1 MPDQADRAEPAQL
14 AVQMAAQL
22 YEALAAGDADRLRA
36 LLHPSFTG
44 RTTAGLP
51 LGLGGDYDSP
61 EAMTRDFWWSIG
73 RHYRARAEPERFL
86 PLADGGLLVLG
97 RYTGTARAGGGRL
110 DAAFAHVLRF
120 TDGRISELAQYTD
133 SARWAAALP
142 PPAAAPPAAA
152 PLAAGGRD
160 LRVVRYDVDD
170 GVATIRLDR
179 PDAGNTIDLTLV
191 EDFYEAVSRAA
202 GSPGVRAILL
212 GGTGGSLSAGGD
224 LAMFAG
230 LPRAELPGRLRRM
243 IDLWHLAL
251 ERLTRID
258 SPVVCAVQGAAA
270 GGGLG
275 LLYAADVVVAAEDSR
290 FALGYAAIGLASDGG
305 NTWFL
310 PRLVG
315 LRRAQQLMLLNRRL
329 TAPEALDWGLV
340 TEIVPAAEV
349 EDRARALA
357 RQLAAGPTQAF
368 GRMKRLLRDSWTA
381 DLPTQLSAETT
392 QMSEAGASDDAAEGI
407 AAFAAKR
414 TPTFHGS

>member
-1 MPDQADRAEPAQL
+1 MPDQADHPGPAQL
-14 AVQMAAQL
+14 AAQLAAQL
-22 YEALAAGDADRLRA
+22 YEALAAGDTDRLRA

-44 RTTAGLP
+44 RATAGLP

-73 RHYRARAEPERFL
+73 RHYRARAEPDQFL

-120 TDGRISELAQYTD
+120 TDGQISELAQYTD

-142 PPAAAPPAAA
+142 PPAAAPPAA
-152 PLAAGGRD
+152 GGRD

-179 PDAGNTIDLTLV
+179 PEAGNTIDLTLV

-202 GSPGVRAILL
+202 GGPGVRAILL
-212 GGTGGSLSAGGD
+212 GGTGGTLSAGGD
-224 LAMFAG
+224 LAMFAA
-230 LPRAELPGRLRRM
+230 LPRAELPGRLRQM

>member
-1 MPDQADRAEPAQL
+1 MSTLSHAGLDPVEL
-14 AVQMAAQL
+14 ARHL
-22 YEALAAGDADRLRA
+22 YQALASGDAGSLRQ

-44 RTTAGLP
+44 RTTEGLP
-51 LGLGGDYDSP
+51 LGLGGEYSSP
-61 EAMTRDFWWSIG
+61 EAMTEDFWWAIG
-73 RHYRARAEPERFL
+73 RHYQARAEPAQFL

-97 RYTGTARAGGGRL
+97 RYTGTARQGGARL

-133 SARWAAALP
+133 SARWDGALP
-142 PPAAAPPAAA
+142 APAAPQPE
-152 PLAAGGRD
+152 
-160 LRVVRYDVDD
+160 LRPERQTVRYDVDHQ
-170 GVATIRLDR
+170 VATIRLDR
-179 PDAGNTIDLTLV
+179 PEAGNAIDLTLV
-191 EDFYEAVSRAA
+191 EDFHRACNRAA
-202 GSPGVRAILL
+202 DDPAVRAVLL
-212 GGTGGSLSAGGD
+212 CGTGRSLSTGGD

-230 LPRAELPGRLRRM
+230 LDASELPRRLRQM
-243 IDLWHLAL
+243 IDLYHLAL
-251 ERLTRID
+251 DRLTRMD
-258 SPVVCAVQGAAA
+258 PPVVCAVQGAAA

-275 LLYAADVVVAAEDSR
+275 LLHAADVVVAADDSR

-329 TAPEALDWGLV
+329 TAAEALDWGLV
-340 TEIVPAAEV
+340 TEVVPAIEV

-357 RQLAAGPTQAF
+357 QQLAAGPTQAF

-381 DLPTQLSAETT
+381 DLPGQLSAETT

-407 AAFAAKR
+407 AAFVGKR
-414 TPTFHGS
+414 SPTFRGR

>member
-1 MPDQADRAEPAQL
+1 MPDQADHAEPAQL
-14 AVQMAAQL
+14 AAQL
-22 YEALAAGDADRLRA
+22 YEALAAGHADRLRA

-61 EAMTRDFWWSIG
+61 EAMTSDFWWSIG
-73 RHYRARAEPERFL
+73 RHYRARAEPGQFL

-110 DAAFAHVLRF
+110 DAAFAHLLRF
-120 TDGRISELAQYTD
+120 TDGQISELAQYTD

-142 PPAAAPPAAA
+142 SAAAPPAPAA
-152 PLAAGGRD
+152 PPAAGRRA

-179 PDAGNTIDLTLV
+179 PEAGNTIDLTLV

-202 GSPGVRAILL
+202 GGPGVRAILL

-230 LPRAELPGRLRRM
+230 LPRAELPGRLRQM

-357 RQLAAGPTQAF
+357 GQLAAGPTQAF

>member
-1 MPDQADRAEPAQL
+1 MADHAEDHAEL
-14 AVQMAAQL
+14 ARDL
-22 YEALAAGDADRLRA
+22 YAALAAGDADRLRA

-44 RTTAGLP
+44 HTTAGLP

-61 EAMTRDFWWSIG
+61 AAMTEQFWWEIG
-73 RHYRARAEPERFL
+73 RHYRVRAEPGQFL

-97 RYTGTARAGGGRL
+97 RYTGTARDGGGGL
-110 DAAFAHVLRF
+110 DAGFAHVLRF
-120 TDGRISELAQYTD
+120 TGGQLSELTQYTD
-133 SARWAAALP
+133 SARWAGALP
-142 PPAAAPPAAA
+142 PPAA
-152 PLAAGGRD
+152 GRRD
-160 LRVVRYDVDD
+160 LRVVRYQVDE

-179 PDAGNTIDLTLV
+179 PEAGNAIDLTLV
-191 EDFYEAVSRAA
+191 EDFYEAVFRAA
-202 GSPGVRAILL
+202 ADPAVRAILL
-212 GGTGGSLSAGGD
+212 SGTGRSLSTGGD

-230 LPRAELPGRLRRM
+230 LDRAELPGRLQQMVDRY
-243 IDLWHLAL
+243 HLAL

-258 SPVVCAVQGAAA
+258 SPVVCAVRGAAA

-275 LLYAADVVVAAEDSR
+275 LLYAADVVVAAEDSK

-305 NTWFL
+305 NSWFL

-329 TAPEALDWGLV
+329 TAAEALDWGLV
-340 TEIVPAAEV
+340 TEVVAAAEV

-368 GRMKRLLRDSWTA
+368 GRMKRLLRDSWTT
-381 DLPTQLSAETT
+381 DLPGQLTAETT
-392 QMSEAGASDDAAEGI
+392 QMSAAGASDDAAEGI
-407 AAFAAKR
+407 AAFVGKR